1 MKICLIDDNLSISG
15 MLSKMLR
22 LEGHEVEAVTDGQ
35 SGLSALENNSYDAV
49 LLDIA
54 MPEFSGIDILDALSK
69 SGKIKGHNIAVI
81 TASLVTEAEVN
92 HLRESGVKEI
102 LKKPVDKEEL
112 LGFLERTSKTN
123 SDVVLKDIKS

>member
-22 LEGHEVEAVTDGQ
+22 LEGHEVEAVTDGR
-35 SGLSALENNSYDAV
+35 SGLSALENNSYDVV

-54 MPEFSGIDILDALSK
+54 MPEFSGIDILDGLNK

-81 TASLVTEAEVN
+81 TASLITEAEVN

-102 LKKPVDKEEL
+102 LKKPVDREEL
-112 LGFLERTSKTN
+112 FAFLERTSKTN
-123 SDVVLKDIKS
+123 SDVVLKDI